1 MIIRRT
7 QDVEFKGPKS
17 YLKTVWYAIHQAW
30 RDSLQVHAWSHQS
43 KYASAHL

>member
-17 YLKTVWYAIHQAW
+17 YLKTVWYFLGFIP
-30 RDSLQVHAWSHQS
+30 V
-43 KYASAHL
+43 YANYQRVQ